1 MIVHMHNN
9 VSKFTAV
16 ARKTREGRR
25 TWVIISTPI
34 KFNKRFEVVASSSP
48 LPKNIQTV
56 YDLQHVW
63 QEFVE
68 GNPGTCKKIQ
78 QVEVE
83 SNNVDTADSRVNK
96 NNALSALTELR
107 GQLLKDFSNYLSTP
121 HTTQE
126 KTQKPVHQVQE
137 NAQPQGLEAVRTRF
151 FNTMKNKTPNRP
163 KPKNLPPLRPHKT
176 ENYDKHAGY
185 TYDLKRAL
193 YGEEREP
200 FLK

>member
-34 KFNKRFEVVASSSP
+34 KFDKRFEVVASSSP
-48 LPKNIQTV
+48 LPNNIQTV

-68 GNPGTCKKIQ
+68 ANSGTCKKIQ

-83 SNNVDTADSRVNK
+83 SNKVETADSRVNK
-96 NNALSALTELR
+96 NNALSVLTELR
-107 GQLLKDFSNYLSTP
+107 GQLLKDFSSYLSNP
-121 HTTQE
+121 E
-126 KTQKPVHQVQE
+126 KNQSQQRKPVNQVQE
-137 NAQPQGLEAVRTRF
+137 NVQPQGLEAVRTRF
-151 FNTMKNKTPNRP
+151 LTAMKNKTPNRP

-193 YGEEREP
+193 YGEERG
-200 FLK
+200 

>member
-1 MIVHMHNN
+1 MHNN
-9 VSKFTAV
+9 VSKFMAV
-16 ARKTREGRR
+16 AHKTREGRR

-34 KFNKRFEVVASSSP
+34 RFNKRFEVVASSSP
-48 LPKNIQTV
+48 LPNNIQTV

-63 QEFVE
+63 QDFVE
-68 GNPGTCKKIQ
+68 ANPGTYKKIQ

-83 SNNVDTADSRVNK
+83 FYNVETADSRVNK
-96 NNALSALTELR
+96 NNALSVLTELR
-107 GQLLKDFSNYLSTP
+107 GQLLKDFSNYLSNP

-126 KTQKPVHQVQE
+126 KPQKPVNQVPGQVQ
-137 NAQPQGLEAVRTRF
+137 PQRLEAVRIRF

-176 ENYDKHAGY
+176 ENYDKYAGY

>member
-1 MIVHMHNN
+1 MHNN
-9 VSKFTAV
+9 VSKFMDV
-16 ARKTREGRR
+16 AHKTREGRR

-34 KFNKRFEVVASSSP
+34 RFNKRFEVVASSSP
-48 LPKNIQTV
+48 LPNNIQTV

-63 QEFVE
+63 QDFVE
-68 GNPGTCKKIQ
+68 ANPGTYKKIQ

-83 SNNVDTADSRVNK
+83 SNKAETANSRVNK
-96 NNALSALTELR
+96 NNALSVLTELR
-107 GQLLKDFSNYLSTP
+107 GQLLKDFSEYLSNP

-126 KTQKPVHQVQE
+126 KPQKHVKQVPGQV
-137 NAQPQGLEAVRTRF
+137 QPQGLEAVRTRF
-151 FNTMKNKTPNRP
+151 FNAMKNKTTNRT

-176 ENYDKHAGY
+176 ETYDKHAGY

>member
-9 VSKFTAV
+9 VSKFMAV

-34 KFNKRFEVVASSSP
+34 RFNKRFEVVASSSP
-48 LPKNIQTV
+48 LPNNIQTV

-63 QEFVE
+63 QDFVE
-68 GNPGTCKKIQ
+68 ATPGTCKKIQ

-107 GQLLKDFSNYLSTP
+107 GQLLKDFSEYLSNP

-126 KTQKPVHQVQE
+126 KPQKHVKQVPEQ
-137 NAQPQGLEAVRTRF
+137 AQPQGLEAVRTRF
-151 FNTMKNKTPNRP
+151 LNAMKNKTPNRP

-176 ENYDKHAGY
+176 ENYDKYAGY

-193 YGEEREP
+193 YGEERG
-200 FLK
+200 

>member
-1 MIVHMHNN
+1 MHNN

-34 KFNKRFEVVASSSP
+34 KFDKRFEVVASSSP
-48 LPKNIQTV
+48 LPNNIQTV

-68 GNPGTCKKIQ
+68 ANSGTCKKIQ

-83 SNNVDTADSRVNK
+83 SNKVETADSRVNK
-96 NNALSALTELR
+96 NNALSVLTELR
-107 GQLLKDFSNYLSTP
+107 GQLLKDFSSYLSNP
-121 HTTQE
+121 E
-126 KTQKPVHQVQE
+126 KNQSQQRKPVNQVQE
-137 NAQPQGLEAVRTRF
+137 NVQPQGLEAVRTRF
-151 FNTMKNKTPNRP
+151 LTAMKNKTPNRP

-193 YGEEREP
+193 YGEERG
-200 FLK
+200 

>member
-1 MIVHMHNN
+1 MIVNMHNN

-16 ARKTREGRR
+16 ARKTRDGRR

-121 HTTQE
+121 E
-126 KTQKPVHQVQE
+126 KNHPQQQKPVKLVQE

-151 FNTMKNKTPNRP
+151 FNAMKNKTPNRP

-193 YGEEREP
+193 YGEERG
-200 FLK
+200 

>member
-1 MIVHMHNN
+1 MHNN

-63 QEFVE
+63 QEFLE
-68 GNPGTCKKIQ
+68 ANPGTCKKIQ
-78 QVEVE
+78 QVEVK
-83 SNNVDTADSRVNK
+83 SHNVETADSRVNK

-121 HTTQE
+121 E
-126 KTQKPVHQVQE
+126 KNQPQQQKPVNQVQE

-151 FNTMKNKTPNRP
+151 FDAMKNKTPNRP
-163 KPKNLPPLRPHKT
+163 KPKNLPPLRSHKT
-176 ENYDKHAGY
+176 ENYDKYAGY

>member
-1 MIVHMHNN
+1 MHNK
-9 VSKFTAV
+9 VSKFTSV

-83 SNNVDTADSRVNK
+83 FNKVDTADSRVNK

-107 GQLLKDFSNYLSTP
+107 GQLLKDFSNYLSNP

-126 KTQKPVHQVQE
+126 KTQKPVHQVPGQV
-137 NAQPQGLEAVRTRF
+137 QPQGLEAVRIRF